1 MNRHNWRILKFGI
14 KQGLIRDI
22 EDQNNPLNFKID
34 QYLEG
39 KINLR
44 CILLGVMHD
53 LENNNRLGSTRYYK
67 KDIRFIDKKVRRDV
81 DEI

>member
-22 EDQNNPLNFKID
+22 EDQNNPLNSKID

-44 CILLGVMHD
+44 CMLLGIMHD
-53 LENNNRLGSTRYYK
+53 LENNLKLGTTKYRK
-67 KDIRFIDKKVRRDV
+67 KDIKFIRRND
-81 DEI
+81 